1 MKNKTFAK
9 FLVTLVVTVV
19 ALGYTFAAGNAPL
32 LGLDLQG
39 GVSVVLQPTEHASA
53 EQLNQAVEIMRRRVD
68 AIGVA
73 EPEVAAQGDSIIVSL
88 PGVDDPQRALELV
101 GRTAE
106 LRFRPVLDIV
116 EPGTPITPPEEA
128 SPDDTVVFPSEDN
141 PDVLY
146 ELGPTAVRGD
156 AVADA
161 NASLVGV
168 NQWIIALE
176 LKGGDSGIN
185 AWNAIASECYNAAVG
200 CPTRSIGIEIDGVVL
215 SAPQVQV
222 PEFKADEISIS
233 GNFTDREAKDLATVL
248 RYGALPIQLEPQQT
262 QTVSA
267 TLGKDALNA
276 GIVAGLVGLALVTL
290 YMVAYYR
297 VLGAIAMFSLV
308 ISFSLLWAII
318 SWFGANQGLA
328 LTLAGITGL
337 IVSIGV
343 SVDSNVVY
351 FENLKEDVRDGRSI
365 RSMVEKSFNSA
376 FSTIV
381 KADVTT
387 LIGAALLYWLSVGPV
402 RGFAFYLGLAT
413 FLDLVVSYFMMGPLV
428 MMLGSSPKYSQ
439 KGWMFGMPK
448 SFASSQLSAEVK

>member
-116 EPGTPITPPEEA
+116 ESGTPITPPEEA

-276 GIVAGLVGLALVTL
+276 GIVAGLVGLALVML

-343 SVDSNVVY
+343 SVDSNVVF

-448 SFASSQLSAEVK
+448 NFASSQLSAEVK

>member
-116 EPGTPITPPEEA
+116 ESGTPITPPEEA

-185 AWNAIASECYNAAVG
+185 AWNAIASECYNAGVG

-276 GIVAGLVGLALVTL
+276 GIVAGLVGLALVML

-365 RSMVEKSFNSA
+365 RSMVEKSFNSS

>member
-1 MKNKTFAK
+1 MRNKMFAK

-19 ALGYTFAAGNAPL
+19 ALGYTFVSGNAPL

-39 GVSVVLQPTEHASA
+39 GVSVVLQPTEEASG
-53 EQLNQAVEIMRRRVD
+53 EQLNQAVDIMRRRVD

-106 LRFRPVLDIV
+106 LRFRPVLNFV
-116 EPGTPITPPEEA
+116 EPGTPITPAEEA
-128 SPDDTVVFPSEDN
+128 TPDATVIFPAEDN
-141 PDVLY
+141 PEILY

-156 AVADA
+156 AISDA
-161 NASLVGV
+161 NAQLVGV
-168 NQWIIALE
+168 SEWIIALE
-176 LKGGDSGIN
+176 LKGGEAGID
-185 AWNAIASECYNAAVG
+185 AWNAIAAECYGASVG

-222 PEFKADEISIS
+222 PQFEADQISIS

-276 GIVAGLVGLALVTL
+276 GVVAGLVGLVLVML
-290 YMVAYYR
+290 YLVAYYR
-297 VLGAIAMFSLV
+297 VLGAIAMFSLL
-308 ISFSLLWAII
+308 ISFSLLWSII
-318 SWFGANQGLA
+318 SWFGTHQGLA

-365 RSMVEKSFNSA
+365 RSMVERSFNSA

-413 FLDLVVSYFMMGPLV
+413 FLDLVVSYTMMGPLV
-428 MMLGSSPKYSQ
+428 IMLGTSPRFSE

-448 SFASSQLSAEVK
+448 SFGTTTVAAEVK